1 MPCCY
6 VYITIHNYVSLIIV
20 EVTIKCMNDE
30 RKMFSIVDKEKES
43 ILKIKDPSITEF
55 HIA

>member
-1 MPCCY
+1 MIY
-6 VYITIHNYVSLIIV
+6 NSVYLIIV

-30 RKMFSIVDKEKES
+30 RKMFSIVDEEKES
-43 ILKIKDPSITEF
+43 ILKIKNPSINKS